1 MIRISSLLAFSMFFG
16 PACYGQRLA
25 EEQLHKRIEY
35 MRDVVRSFVITPV
48 NVESELPTRFREDA
62 LLRFGD
68 PTRGASDGSLWKL
81 GAGRPEAIVA
91 MEFTDAGDRYT
102 LNYEFLSLTK
112 SQFEL
117 ATTQGW
123 KWSPSGSAIEFKK
136 LDGRQSP
143 GQTSS
148 ARLRQMKMLA
158 RRFTASEEYN
168 GERYRLRL
176 LPQPIDIY
184 VIDKKDRNGEGAI
197 FVFAN
202 GTNPEVL
209 LLLEAIDGEWHY
221 GLARLC
227 GAAPTV
233 KLDESTVWTKPSME
247 DVGKSWRLDYTGEAH
262 AVDLSLLG
270 SVQATESDE

>member
-1 MIRISSLLAFSMFFG
+1 MIRVGSVLALSMFFV
-16 PACYGQRLA
+16 PTCYGQDLA
-25 EEQLHKRIEY
+25 EEQLHKRMEY
-35 MRDVVRSFVITPV
+35 MRGVVRSFVVTPV
-48 NVESELPTRFREDA
+48 NIESKLPTKFREDPM
-62 LLRFGD
+62 LRFGD

-91 MEFTDAGDRYT
+91 TEFTRADDQYN

-112 SQFEL
+112 RKFEL

-136 LDGRQSP
+136 LDGPQLP

-148 ARLRQMKMLA
+148 VRLRQMKTLA
-158 RRFTASEEYN
+158 RRFTASEDYN

-184 VIDKKDRNGEGAI
+184 VIDKKNRNNEGAI

-209 LLLEAIDGEWHY
+209 LLLEAIDNEWHY

-233 KLDESTVWTKPSME
+233 KLDENTVWTKPSME

-262 AVDLSLLG
+262 SVDDSL
-270 SVQATESDE
+270 